1 MDGSPAGLVFRRS
14 GRAPLSLPHPAGL
27 FSRMTRSDGDLLK
40 GTVGL
45 GSGGKAR
52 RKPTARRETT
62 ARVQDRSRVERNS
75 GG

>member
-1 MDGSPAGLVFRRS
+1 MGHGRS
-14 GRAPLSLPHPAGL
+14 RALSA
-27 FSRMTRSDGDLLK
+27 RMTRSDGDLPK

-52 RKPTARRETT
+52 RKPTGWL
-62 ARVQDRSRVERNS
+62 VERNS